1 MLLVLH
7 NKEWGM
13 PVHLYIRNTECVCI
27 VIGYFLRS
35 KADKILVR
43 IGVVEG
49 FMPILLE
56 FY

>member
-13 PVHLYIRNTECVCI
+13 PVHLYIRNTECVRI
-27 VIGYFLRS
+27 VKGFLRS